1 MRIWNNFSISIILL
15 GALAGV
21 AGAQT
26 RQTADQTQ
34 PQPGNSIDSAVT
46 TVNQAID
53 RMIAREHDENAT
65 IRRYNPIIE
74 TYIQDMKPD
83 ANLGSIP
90 VKDHY
95 FLGQANLSKGVVDT
109 SMLDKKKGKMAEL
122 NPLSHV
128 SDYFTSSYV
137 PEGFLQMIYLDTT
150 FFDRQHYQFDYVGR
164 EFLGEVRCLVFDVT
178 PLPKSGRGR
187 FKGRVWAEDQGYT
200 IVRFNGVYTPLA
212 GINSFNLHFDS
223 WRLNVQPGLWLPSF
237 VFSQESQLKD
247 FVGND
252 VRFKSQ
258 TRLWGYDLK
267 NSGREEEFSQL
278 TIEAA
283 TAITDQTT
291 QQQDRSPIEA
301 EREWQHQAEINVLQ
315 RLQRTGLLAPPN
327 EVDKVLETV
336 VNNIEVT
343 NNLDIQPEIHCRV
356 LLTGTLESFSIGHTI
371 VLSRGL
377 IDVLPDEASLAT
389 MLAQELAQIIVTKPS
404 TDQWGFNDT
413 TNVSTVEALNH
424 FSFRDT
430 PADVAAANAKAV
442 DLLKNSPYKDKLGP
456 ATLFLKQLDAES
468 KELPALINPHLG
480 NGVTLGSALS
490 ATGPALQPD
499 KVDQISALP
508 IGARV
513 KLDPWT
519 DRVELL
525 KSKPV
530 ALLSAREKMPFEVT
544 PFMPFLTRYQ
554 RPGSGVVAD
563 PAKADLAKKDQ
574 QQPQQ
579 QHRSGRSKW
588 PEGEW
593 VRVSSH
599 RNAGDGRG

>member
-1 MRIWNNFSISIILL
+1 MRIWNNFSISMILL
-15 GALAGV
+15 GAFAGV

-34 PQPGNSIDSAVT
+34 PQPGNPGDSTVT

-65 IRRYNPIIE
+65 VRRYNPIIE

-83 ANLGSIP
+83 QNLGSIP

-109 SMLDKKKGKMAEL
+109 SMLDKKKGKMSEL

-128 SDYFTSSYV
+128 SDFFTSSYI
-137 PEGFLQMIYLDTT
+137 PEGFLQMIYIDTT
-150 FFDRQHYQFDYVGR
+150 AFDRQHYQFDYVGR

-178 PLPKSGRGR
+178 PLPKSGKGR

-212 GINSFNLHFDS
+212 GINGFNLHFDS
-223 WRLNVQPGLWLPSF
+223 WRLNVQPGLWLPAF
-237 VFSQESQLKD
+237 VFSQESDLKD
-247 FVGND
+247 FLGNH

-315 RLQRTGLLAPPN
+315 RLQRTGLLAPPG

-356 LLTGTLESFSIGHTI
+356 MLTGTLESFTIGHTI

-377 IDVLPDEASLAT
+377 VDVLPDEASLAT

-413 TNVSTVEALNH
+413 TNVSTIEALNH

-430 PADVAAANAKAV
+430 PADIQSANTKAV
-442 DLLKNSPYKDKLGP
+442 ELLKNSPYKDKLGP

-480 NGVTLGSALS
+480 NGVTLGTTLAG
-490 ATGPALQPD
+490 TGPALQPD

-513 KLDPWT
+513 KLDPWS

-554 RPGSGVVAD
+554 RPGSGVLAD

-574 QQPQQ
+574 QQQQ
-579 QHRSGRSKW
+579 QQQ
-588 PEGEW
+588 
-593 VRVSSH
+593 
-599 RNAGDGRG
+599 

>member
-1 MRIWNNFSISIILL
+1 MRTSKKFSLSIILL
-15 GALAGV
+15 GALAGF

-26 RQTADQTQ
+26 QQTAVQTQ
-34 PQPGNSIDSAVT
+34 PQPGNSTDSSVT

-109 SMLDKKKGKMAEL
+109 SMLDKKKSKMEEL

-128 SDYFTSSYV
+128 SDYFTSQYV
-137 PEGFLQMIYLDTT
+137 PEGFLQMIYLDTAY
-150 FFDRQHYQFDYVGR
+150 FDRQHYQFDYVGR

-187 FKGRVWAEDQGYT
+187 FKGRVWAEDQGFA

-212 GINSFNLHFDS
+212 GINAFNLHFDS
-223 WRLNVQPGLWLPSF
+223 WRLNVQPGLWLPAF

-247 FVGND
+247 FVGNN

-267 NSGREEEFSQL
+267 NTGREEEFSQL

-283 TAITDQTT
+283 TAITDQST
-291 QQQDRSPIEA
+291 QAQDRSPIEA

-315 RLQRTGLLAPPN
+315 RLQRTGLLAAPG

-356 LLTGTLESFSIGHTI
+356 MLTGTLESFSIGHTI

-389 MLAQELAQIIVTKPS
+389 MLAQQLAQIIVTKPS

-430 PADVAAANAKAV
+430 PADIAAANAKAV
-442 DLLKNSPYKDKLGP
+442 ELLKNSPYKDKLGP
-456 ATLFLKQLDAES
+456 ATLFLKQLEAES

-480 NGVTLGSALS
+480 NGVTLGTALS
-490 ATGPALQPD
+490 GTGPALDPS
-499 KVDQISALP
+499 KVDQIAALP

-513 KLDPWT
+513 KLDPWS

-544 PFMPFLTRYQ
+544 PFMPYLTRYQ
-554 RPGSGVVAD
+554 KPNSGISAD

-574 QQPQQ
+574 PQPQQ
-579 QHRSGRSKW
+579 Q
-588 PEGEW
+588 
-593 VRVSSH
+593 
-599 RNAGDGRG
+599 